1 MIMSNMTRI
10 SRREFLRLSAGAAA
24 GLALSGSVVPIVTK
38 APEIKTLPLHFQ
50 PGDVAFAPQAVAL
63 ERGGS
68 EEAGFDVEPNAIEI
82 RRVIVRPEGE
92 LNMDDTLNPAEANE
106 IVVEWEAG
114 ATANAKNTPGVDDIF
129 FQIVIWNHTDGVQAA
144 SISKEPEFTD
154 GRHESGIYELI
165 HRVGAASGVFALDK
179 MYEITTC
186 LYRAPNIA
194 SFYRGPMFYV
204 ITP

>member
-1 MIMSNMTRI
+1 MEPNTI
-10 SRREFLRLSAGAAA
+10 
-24 GLALSGSVVPIVTK
+24 
-38 APEIKTLPLHFQ
+38 EIK
-50 PGDVAFAPQAVAL
+50 
-63 ERGGS
+63 
-68 EEAGFDVEPNAIEI
+68 
-82 RRVIVRPEGE
+82 RVIVRPAGQ
-92 LNMDDTLNPAEANE
+92 LNMDDTLNPAVANE

-114 ATANAKNTPGVDDIF
+114 AIANANTELAIN

-144 SISKEPEFTD
+144 SISKEPVFTD
-154 GRHESGIYELI
+154 GQHQSAIYELI

-194 SFYRGPMFYV
+194 SFHRGPMFFV

>member
-1 MIMSNMTRI
+1 MIMSKMARI
-10 SRREFLRLSAGAAA
+10 SRRECLRLSAGAAA
-24 GLALSGSVVPIVTK
+24 GLALPGSVVPILTK

-50 PGDVAFAPQAVAL
+50 PGDVAFAPQAVAPK
-63 ERGGS
+63 EGQF
-68 EEAGFDVEPNAIEI
+68 EQAGFDVEPNAIEI
-82 RRVIVRPEGE
+82 REVFVAPAGE
-92 LNMDDTLNPAEANE
+92 PKMDDTLNPAVANE

-114 ATANAKNTPGVDDIF
+114 AIANADAELGIN

-144 SISKEPEFTD
+144 SISKEPQFTD
-154 GRHESGIYELI
+154 GQHQSAIYKLT
-165 HRVGAASGVFALDK
+165 HTVGAASGVFALDK

-194 SFYRGPMFYV
+194 SFYRGPMFFV

>member
-1 MIMSNMTRI
+1 MSNMTRI

-114 ATANAKNTPGVDDIF
+114 ATANADAELGIN

-144 SISKEPEFTD
+144 SISKEPVFTD
-154 GRHESGIYELI
+154 GQHQSAIYELI

>member
-1 MIMSNMTRI
+1 MIMSNMARI
-10 SRREFLRLSAGAAA
+10 SRREFLRLSTGAAA
-24 GLALSGSVVPIVTK
+24 GLALSESVVPIV
-38 APEIKTLPLHFQ
+38 

-63 ERGGS
+63 KKGWF
-68 EEAGFDVEPNAIEI
+68 EEAGFDVEPNTIEI
-82 RRVIVRPEGE
+82 RRVFVRPEGE

-114 ATANAKNTPGVDDIF
+114 AIANADAELGIN

-144 SISKEPEFTD
+144 SISKEPQFTN
-154 GRHESGIYELI
+154 GQHQSATYPLI
-165 HRVGAASGVFALDK
+165 HKVGAASGVFALDK

-194 SFYRGPMFYV
+194 SFYRGPMFFV